1 MYYKED
7 RTMFQGFLLPRGP
20 RSLERRAG
28 HKVDAAVTPVQADP
42 KRFTVR
48 LAEAADETLLCRLA
62 SLDSSR
68 LPAGPLLVGEISG
81 GIQAAVPVK
90 GGRGIANPFVRTAE
104 LMTLLELR
112 AAQLRE
118 QGFGEVEKARVIPFP
133 RRQPTLAGRVA

>member
-1 MYYKED
+1 
-7 RTMFQGFLLPRGP
+7 
-20 RSLERRAG
+20 LE
-28 HKVDAAVTPVQADP
+28 DP

-48 LAEAADETLLCRLA
+48 LAEPADESVLRRLA
-62 SLDSSR
+62 ALDSSR
-68 LPAGPLLVGEISG
+68 FPSGTLLVGEISG
-81 GIQAAVPVK
+81 GVQAAVPVM

-118 QGFGEVEKARVIPFP
+118 HGVGESETSRVIPLP

>member
-1 MYYKED
+1 
-7 RTMFQGFLLPRGP
+7 MFHGFLLPRGP
-20 RSLERRAG
+20 RSPERRAG
-28 HKVDAAVTPVQADP
+28 RDISAAVPVQDDP

-48 LAEAADETLLCRLA
+48 LAEPADDGVLSRLA

-81 GIQAAVPVK
+81 GIQAAVPVM

-118 QGFGEVEKARVIPFP
+118 QGFGEGEKARVIPFP
-133 RRQPTLAGRVA
+133 RHQPTLAGRIA

>member
-1 MYYKED
+1 
-7 RTMFQGFLLPRGP
+7 MFHGFLLPRGP
-20 RSLERRAG
+20 RSPERRAG
-28 HKVDAAVTPVQADP
+28 RDISASATQLHDDP

-48 LAEAADETLLCRLA
+48 LAQPEDDGVLRRLA

-81 GIQAAVPVK
+81 GIQAAVPVM

-112 AAQLRE
+112 ATQLRE

-133 RRQPTLAGRVA
+133 RRQPTLAGRTA

>member
-1 MYYKED
+1 MYYKKD

-20 RSLERRAG
+20 RSTPERRAG
-28 HKVDAAVTPVQADP
+28 RKVAAQPVVEDP

-48 LAEAADETLLCRLA
+48 LAEPADESVLRRLA

-68 LPAGPLLVGEISG
+68 FPSGTLLVGEISG
-81 GIQAAVPVK
+81 GIQAAVPVM

-118 QGFGEVEKARVIPFP
+118 QGLGESETSRVIPLP

>member
-1 MYYKED
+1 
-7 RTMFQGFLLPRGP
+7 
-20 RSLERRAG
+20 
-28 HKVDAAVTPVQADP
+28 VQDDF

-48 LAEAADETLLCRLA
+48 LAEAADETMLYRLA

-118 QGFGEVEKARVIPFP
+118 QGLGEVEKARVIPFP

>member
-1 MYYKED
+1 
-7 RTMFQGFLLPRGP
+7 MFQGFLLPRGP
-20 RSLERRAG
+20 RSPERRAG
-28 HKVDAAVTPVQADP
+28 RKVTGAVTPVQDDF

-48 LAEAADETLLCRLA
+48 LAEAADETMLYRLA

-118 QGFGEVEKARVIPFP
+118 QGLGEVEKARVIPFP

>member
-1 MYYKED
+1 
-7 RTMFQGFLLPRGP
+7 MFQGFLLPRGP
-20 RSLERRAG
+20 RSPERHAG
-28 HKVDAAVTPVQADP
+28 RDISPAIQVQDDP

-48 LAEAADETLLCRLA
+48 LAEPADDDVLRRLA

-68 LPAGPLLVGEISG
+68 LPAGQLLVGEISG
-81 GIQAAVPVK
+81 GIQAAVPVM

-118 QGFGEVEKARVIPFP
+118 QGFGEDEKARVIPFS
-133 RRQPTLAGRVA
+133 RRQPTLAGRIA

>member
-20 RSLERRAG
+20 RSTPERRAG
-28 HKVDAAVTPVQADP
+28 RKAPARPAAQDP

-48 LAEAADETLLCRLA
+48 LAEPADESVLRRLA

-68 LPAGPLLVGEISG
+68 LPSGPLLVGEISG
-81 GIQAAVPVK
+81 GIQAAVPVM

-118 QGFGEVEKARVIPFP
+118 QGFGEGESARVIPLT

>member
-1 MYYKED
+1 
-7 RTMFQGFLLPRGP
+7 MFHGFLLPRGP
-20 RSLERRAG
+20 RPPERRAG
-28 HKVDAAVTPVQADP
+28 RKVAPAAPVQDDP

-48 LAEAADETLLCRLA
+48 LAEAADETILQRLA

-118 QGFGEVEKARVIPFP
+118 QGLGEVETARVIPLP
-133 RRQPTLAGRVA
+133 GRQPTLAGRVA

>member
-7 RTMFQGFLLPRGP
+7 RTLFQGFLLPRGP
-20 RSLERRAG
+20 RTSPEARGGRKAQ
-28 HKVDAAVTPVQADP
+28 AVTPVEDL

-48 LAEAADETLLCRLA
+48 IAEPADEALLRRLA

-118 QGFGEVEKARVIPFP
+118 QGLGEVETARVIPLP
-133 RRQPTLAGRVA
+133 GRQPTLAGRV